1 MAKPAKPGL
10 ADDAAPGDPSRPLL
24 ASVDAGKV
32 VVVLFWNK
40 NASDDRATRRGLRS
54 IDLHGGKVVASAV
67 PIGDVGRYEAITRG
81 VQVLES
87 PTVLVIGAGGKARAI
102 TGYTQA
108 KEIDQAVSDIGGKG
122 FEARKAFQHK
132 GFAAVADDACKD
144 FGYALEQKS
153 NPPTTVAA
161 LSKALGTGAV
171 ELGHSRN
178 RMVKA
183 KATSADERKLKAALV
198 AFADQDIKWVAEA
211 RASSRPAP
219 SRAPSSSR
227 SCSARATA
235 TTPTSRP
242 PRSCTSAAATPASDR
257 PERPAYTGRVP
268 DERFEEHLLHPVGRG
283 RVPVHDGAAGGA
295 ACGDLVRIGV
305 AVDGDRVADAGFEA
319 SGCGAAIAAGSAA
332 VELVRGAAVLDAA
345 RVGTHAISD
354 ALGGLS
360 PGKLHAAELAA
371 DALARALG
379 RAVADADAHP
389 PSIPSARWWP

>member
-1 MAKPAKPGL
+1 VDKISLPFRIVLIVALVFAVVWFLVLRPKPVTGSEPAVTPPGVTGLANDVAKANKAVDASNAAAARREAAANAVGGASTTAAAKPSATTAKPTATTATAKPAKAAKPAKPAAAVAKPAKPAKPGL

-24 ASVDAGKV
+24 ANVDAGKV

-102 TGYTQA
+102 TGYTQTN
-108 KEIDQAVSDIGGKG
+108 EIDQAVSDIGGKG
-122 FEARKAFQHK
+122 FEARKAFHHT

-211 RASSRPAP
+211 RSQLKAGAEPGTVFLTLVQRESDGNNAYV
-219 SRAPSSSR
+219 
-227 SCSARATA
+227 
-235 TTPTSRP
+235 
-242 PRSCTSAAATPASDR
+242 AAAKK
-257 PERPAYTGRVP
+257 
-268 DERFEEHLLHPVGRG
+268 LHVRG
-283 RVPVHDGAAGGA
+283 
-295 ACGDLVRIGV
+295 CY
-305 AVDGDRVADAGFEA
+305 
-319 SGCGAAIAAGSAA
+319 AA
-332 VELVRGAAVLDAA
+332 V
-345 RVGTHAISD
+345 
-354 ALGGLS
+354 
-360 PGKLHAAELAA
+360 
-371 DALARALG
+371 
-379 RAVADADAHP
+379 
-389 PSIPSARWWP
+389 

>member
-1 MAKPAKPGL
+1 VDKISLPFRIVLIVALVFAVVWFLVLRPKPAAEGEPAVTPPGVTGLANDVAKANKAVDASNAAAARSEAAANAVGGSSTTATTKPSATAAKPGAASATAKPAKPAKPAKAAKPAKPVAPAAVAKPVKPGL

-40 NASDDRATRRGLRS
+40 RASDDRATRRALRA

-67 PIGDVGRYEAITRG
+67 PIADVGRYEAITRG

-153 NPPTTVAA
+153 DPPTTVAA
-161 LSKALGTGAV
+161 LSKALATGAV

-183 KATSADERKLKAALV
+183 KATSADERKLKSALV
-198 AFADQDIKWVAEA
+198 AFADRDIKWVAEA
-211 RASSRPAP
+211 RSQLKAGAEPGTVFLTLVQRESDGNNAYV
-219 SRAPSSSR
+219 
-227 SCSARATA
+227 
-235 TTPTSRP
+235 
-242 PRSCTSAAATPASDR
+242 AAAKK
-257 PERPAYTGRVP
+257 
-268 DERFEEHLLHPVGRG
+268 LH
-283 RVPVHDGAAGGA
+283 
-295 ACGDLVRIGV
+295 
-305 AVDGDRVADAGFEA
+305 
-319 SGCGAAIAAGSAA
+319 
-332 VELVRGAAVLDAA
+332 VRGCYA
-345 RVGTHAISD
+345 
-354 ALGGLS
+354 GL
-360 PGKLHAAELAA
+360 
-371 DALARALG
+371 
-379 RAVADADAHP
+379 
-389 PSIPSARWWP
+389 

>member
-1 MAKPAKPGL
+1 MDKISLPFRIVLIVALVFAVVWFLVLRPKPAAESEPAVTPPGVTGLANDVAKANKAVDASNAAAARREAAANAVGGSSTTATTKPSTASAKPGATAAKPSTTSAKPGATAAKPATAKPATAAKPAKPGL

-122 FEARKAFQHK
+122 FEAKKAFQHK

-171 ELGHSRN
+171 EVGHSRT
-178 RMVKA
+178 RMAKA

-198 AFADQDIKWVAEA
+198 TFADQDIKWVAEA
-211 RASSRPAP
+211 RSQLKAGAEPGTVFLTLVQRESDANN
-219 SRAPSSSR
+219 AYV
-227 SCSARATA
+227 
-235 TTPTSRP
+235 
-242 PRSCTSAAATPASDR
+242 AAAKKLR
-257 PERPAYTGRVP
+257 
-268 DERFEEHLLHPVGRG
+268 
-283 RVPVHDGAAGGA
+283 
-295 ACGDLVRIGV
+295 
-305 AVDGDRVADAGFEA
+305 
-319 SGCGAAIAAGSAA
+319 
-332 VELVRGAAVLDAA
+332 VRGCYA
-345 RVGTHAISD
+345 
-354 ALGGLS
+354 GL
-360 PGKLHAAELAA
+360 
-371 DALARALG
+371 
-379 RAVADADAHP
+379 
-389 PSIPSARWWP
+389 

>member
-1 MAKPAKPGL
+1 MDKISLPFRIVLIVALVFAVLWFVDAAAQARGRRRARRHGSRRDRPGQRRGQGEQGRRRLERGRRAPRGRGQRRRRLVHHRHHQAFDHERQARRHGRQAFDHERQARRHAAKPGATVAKPATAKPATAAKPAKPVAPAVVAKPAKPGL
-10 ADDAAPGDPSRPLL
+10 AADAAPGDPSRPLL

-122 FEARKAFQHK
+122 FEAKKAFQHK

-178 RMVKA
+178 RMAKA

-198 AFADQDIKWVAEA
+198 TFADQDIKWVAEA
-211 RASSRPAP
+211 RSQLKAGAEPGTVFLTLVQRESDGNNAYV
-219 SRAPSSSR
+219 
-227 SCSARATA
+227 
-235 TTPTSRP
+235 
-242 PRSCTSAAATPASDR
+242 AAAKKLR
-257 PERPAYTGRVP
+257 
-268 DERFEEHLLHPVGRG
+268 
-283 RVPVHDGAAGGA
+283 
-295 ACGDLVRIGV
+295 
-305 AVDGDRVADAGFEA
+305 
-319 SGCGAAIAAGSAA
+319 
-332 VELVRGAAVLDAA
+332 VRGCYA
-345 RVGTHAISD
+345 
-354 ALGGLS
+354 GL
-360 PGKLHAAELAA
+360 
-371 DALARALG
+371 
-379 RAVADADAHP
+379 
-389 PSIPSARWWP
+389 

>member
-1 MAKPAKPGL
+1 VDKISLPFRIVLIVALVFAVVWFLVLRPKPVTSAEPAVTPPGVTGLANDVAKANKAVDASNAAAARREAAANAVGGSSTTATAKPSAASAKPAKPGL

-32 VVVLFWNK
+32 VVVLFWNR

-87 PTVLVIGAGGKARAI
+87 PTLLVIGAGGKARAI

-108 KEIDQAVSDIGGKG
+108 KEIDQAVSDLGGKG
-122 FEARKAFQHK
+122 FEARKAFHHT

-178 RMVKA
+178 RMAKA
-183 KATSADERKLKAALV
+183 KATSADERKLKSALV

-211 RASSRPAP
+211 RSQLKAGAEPGTVFLTLVQRESDGNNAYV
-219 SRAPSSSR
+219 
-227 SCSARATA
+227 
-235 TTPTSRP
+235 
-242 PRSCTSAAATPASDR
+242 AAAKKLR
-257 PERPAYTGRVP
+257 
-268 DERFEEHLLHPVGRG
+268 
-283 RVPVHDGAAGGA
+283 
-295 ACGDLVRIGV
+295 
-305 AVDGDRVADAGFEA
+305 
-319 SGCGAAIAAGSAA
+319 
-332 VELVRGAAVLDAA
+332 VRGCYASV
-345 RVGTHAISD
+345 
-354 ALGGLS
+354 
-360 PGKLHAAELAA
+360 
-371 DALARALG
+371 
-379 RAVADADAHP
+379 
-389 PSIPSARWWP
+389 

>member
-1 MAKPAKPGL
+1 MDKISLPFRIVLIVALVFAVVWFLVLRPKPAADVEPAATPPGVTGLANDVAKAHGAVDASNAAAARSESAANAVGGSSTTATTKPSATGAKPGATAATPTAKAAKPVTPAKPLTPAKPATPATAAKPATPVKPAAVAKPAKPRL

-32 VVVLFWNK
+32 VVVLFWDK
-40 NASDDRATRRGLRS
+40 NASDDRATRRGLSS

-87 PTVLVIGAGGKARAI
+87 PTVLVIGAGGKTRAI

-108 KEIDQAVSDIGGKG
+108 KEIDQAVSDIGGTG
-122 FEARKAFQHK
+122 FEAKKAFRHK

-153 NPPTTVAA
+153 NPPATVAA

-198 AFADQDIKWVAEA
+198 AFADQDVKWVAQA
-211 RASSRPAP
+211 RSQLKAGAEPGTVFLTLVQRESDGNDAYI
-219 SRAPSSSR
+219 
-227 SCSARATA
+227 
-235 TTPTSRP
+235 
-242 PRSCTSAAATPASDR
+242 AAAKK
-257 PERPAYTGRVP
+257 
-268 DERFEEHLLHPVGRG
+268 LH
-283 RVPVHDGAAGGA
+283 
-295 ACGDLVRIGV
+295 
-305 AVDGDRVADAGFEA
+305 
-319 SGCGAAIAAGSAA
+319 
-332 VELVRGAAVLDAA
+332 VRGCYAGA
-345 RVGTHAISD
+345 
-354 ALGGLS
+354 
-360 PGKLHAAELAA
+360 
-371 DALARALG
+371 
-379 RAVADADAHP
+379 
-389 PSIPSARWWP
+389 

>member
-1 MAKPAKPGL
+1 VDKISLPFRIVLIVALVFAVLWFLVLRPKPAADGEPAVTPPGVTGLANDVAKANKAVDASNAAAARSEAAANAVGGSSTTATTKPSATSAKSGATSAKPGATSAKPGATSAKPGAKPATAKPAAPAKPAQPVAPAAVAKPAKPGL

-40 NASDDRATRRGLRS
+40 NASDDRATRRAVRS

-122 FEARKAFQHK
+122 FEAKKAFQHK

-178 RMVKA
+178 RMAKA

-198 AFADQDIKWVAEA
+198 AFADQDTKWVAEA
-211 RASSRPAP
+211 RSQLKAGAEPGTVFLTLVQRESDGNNAYV
-219 SRAPSSSR
+219 
-227 SCSARATA
+227 
-235 TTPTSRP
+235 
-242 PRSCTSAAATPASDR
+242 AAAKKLR
-257 PERPAYTGRVP
+257 
-268 DERFEEHLLHPVGRG
+268 
-283 RVPVHDGAAGGA
+283 
-295 ACGDLVRIGV
+295 
-305 AVDGDRVADAGFEA
+305 
-319 SGCGAAIAAGSAA
+319 
-332 VELVRGAAVLDAA
+332 VRGCYA
-345 RVGTHAISD
+345 
-354 ALGGLS
+354 GL
-360 PGKLHAAELAA
+360 
-371 DALARALG
+371 
-379 RAVADADAHP
+379 
-389 PSIPSARWWP
+389 

>member
-1 MAKPAKPGL
+1 VDKISLPFRIVLIVALLFAVLWFLVLRPKPVADVEPAATPPGVTGLANDVAKANKAVDASNAAAARREAAANAVGRSSTTATTKSSATGAKPAATTATTKAAKAAPAAKPAAAVAKPAKPGL

-54 IDLHGGKVVASAV
+54 VDLHGGKVVASAV

-108 KEIDQAVSDIGGKG
+108 KEMDQAVSDIGGKG
-122 FEARKAFQHK
+122 YEARKAFHHT
-132 GFAAVADDACKD
+132 GFAKVADDACKD

-153 NPPTTVAA
+153 DPPTTVAA

-178 RMVKA
+178 RLAKA
-183 KATSADERKLKAALV
+183 KATSADERKLKATLI

-211 RASSRPAP
+211 RSQLKAGAEPGTVFLTLVQRESDGNNAYV
-219 SRAPSSSR
+219 
-227 SCSARATA
+227 
-235 TTPTSRP
+235 
-242 PRSCTSAAATPASDR
+242 AAAKKLR
-257 PERPAYTGRVP
+257 
-268 DERFEEHLLHPVGRG
+268 
-283 RVPVHDGAAGGA
+283 
-295 ACGDLVRIGV
+295 
-305 AVDGDRVADAGFEA
+305 
-319 SGCGAAIAAGSAA
+319 
-332 VELVRGAAVLDAA
+332 VRGCYA
-345 RVGTHAISD
+345 
-354 ALGGLS
+354 GL
-360 PGKLHAAELAA
+360 
-371 DALARALG
+371 
-379 RAVADADAHP
+379 
-389 PSIPSARWWP
+389 